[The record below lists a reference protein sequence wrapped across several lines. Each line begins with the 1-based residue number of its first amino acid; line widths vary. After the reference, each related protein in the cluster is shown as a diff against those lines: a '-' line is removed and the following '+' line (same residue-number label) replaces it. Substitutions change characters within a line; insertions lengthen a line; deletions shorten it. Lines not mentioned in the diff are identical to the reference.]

1 MNRKYLMLCAC
12 STLILS
18 EINAGFLD
26 AVKSLGSTASSSD
39 DTSAT
44 SKPAYVPQT
53 YAFQIPNENCPDHDM
68 KLIYTPLI
76 LQIDG
81 PSQGLETQ
89 ISNFKEAMNKG
100 LKDIIKAKKF
110 TIFHEIEDVQENV
123 GSMSQTE
130 LMRLAMTMK
139 QNQTLDDMLTAIP
152 YVKKKKSSALV
163 KTFISITLKY
173 EMQDASNA
181 LKSALVGNKIK
192 KGFLHFAGEVGVEY
206 IEPMTKEILIQ
217 QKFKLKEGKAPVQIS
232 YNDQSGI
239 ITWET
244 TTRTG
249 SQIYSTDHVEALDK
263 LLHDSYTDVMKNYFE
278 YLSPEEL
285 MDLKGIIAELKSKK
299 NY

>member
-1 MNRKYLMLCAC
+1 ML
-12 STLILS
+12 SQIH
-18 EINAGFLD
+18 AGFLD
-26 AVKSLGSTASSSD
+26 KVKSLGSSESSSD
-39 DTSAT
+39 NVDVST
-44 SKPAYVPQT
+44 KPAYVPQT
-53 YAFQIPNENCPDHDM
+53 YTFQMPDEPCPDHDM
-68 KLIYTPLI
+68 NLIYTPLI

-81 PSQGLETQ
+81 ASEGLETQ

-110 TIFHEIEDVQENV
+110 TIYHEVEDVQEKV
-123 GSMSQTE
+123 GSMSQSE
-130 LMRLAMTMK
+130 LMKLAMTMN

-163 KTFISITLKY
+163 KTFITITLKY
-173 EMQDASNA
+173 DMQDASNA

-239 ITWET
+239 ITWQT
-244 TTRTG
+244 TNRSG

-285 MDLKGIIAELKSKK
+285 MDLKGIIAELKGKK